1 MSLEVVEMLH
11 LLGLAH
17 AVVLLLLLLLL
28 LLRMSVRGGRVVHF
42 GHAVAGHVVIVEVDA
57 GSVVVI
63 VSCNTNV
70 IVDLSTAYC

>member
-28 LLRMSVRGGRVVHF
+28 LLLRMSVRGGRVVHF
-42 GHAVAGHVVIVEVDA
+42 GHSVAGHV
-57 GSVVVI
+57 
-63 VSCNTNV
+63 V